1 MATPVTKLYLGE
13 TLGAILLGNIVAA
26 IFYGI
31 TNMQTYI
38 YYVRNRGDPLAL
50 KSLVFILWLLDSVH
64 LAFITH
70 TVYTYTITDFG
81 DPLAI
86 TKPIWSVIAQV
97 LVTCLSDMLI
107 RGFFCHWVWKLSFRS
122 RFIVAPIAAS
132 SLLAFVGGLGMFI
145 CISAGHASR
154 P

>member
-1 MATPVTKLYLGE
+1 MATQVTKLYLGE

-86 TKPIWSVIAQV
+86 TKPIWSVIV
-97 LVTCLSDMLI
+97 SYFTCSVGLFTESEAGPSSCDCQPKFHDSNTSD
-107 RGFFCHWVWKLSFRS
+107 
-122 RFIVAPIAAS
+122 
-132 SLLAFVGGLGMFI
+132 
-145 CISAGHASR
+145 
-154 P
+154 